1 MHSGSDVLI
10 IGSGIGGATL
20 AYGLVQRGLRVTM
33 LERGVSLPREEQNWN
48 VNEVF
53 HKQRY
58 KPQEEWLDK
67 DGASFRPGNYYYVGG
82 SSKLFGATMMRM
94 REQDFEELAHE
105 GGSSPAWPIRY
116 ADLAPYYDRA
126 EQLYQV
132 HGRVGADPN
141 APAGMPAYPFPE
153 MPSEPFIQQVAEALK
168 DVGVCA
174 FPIPAAIQNHKGGA
188 CQLCKTCD
196 GFPCKINAKND
207 AEVAA
212 IFPALATGLL
222 ELKTDCKVDK
232 LILSADGQ
240 QVESVQYMEGRVKK
254 TLSAPIVVLA
264 CSAVNSAALLLR
276 SACAQAPN
284 GVANS
289 SDVVGRNYMAHNNT
303 ALMSMGW
310 RVNPTSFQKTLSI
323 NDYYFGDDAYAFPMG
338 NIQLL
343 GKLQSGMLT
352 AGQKHV
358 PAFVGNMMAERSVDW
373 WVMSE
378 DLPDPENRVTLV
390 DGRIK
395 VSYTANNLAGHQ
407 QLVQRAVGMMK
418 KIGFKLNVAKFM
430 GGLSVSHQCGT
441 VRFGTDPQHAALD
454 PFCRSFDHHN
464 LFVVD
469 ASFMPSS
476 AAVNP
481 GLTIAAQALRVA
493 DHIASHI
500 AADLIPSATPHSY
513 T

>member
-1 MHSGSDVLI
+1 MHSASDVLI

-20 AYGLVQRGLRVTM
+20 AYGLVQRGVRVTM
-33 LERGVSLPREEQNWN
+33 LERGVSLPREAQNWN

-53 HKQRY
+53 HNKRY
-58 KPQEEWLDK
+58 VPQEEWLDK

-94 REQDFEELAHE
+94 REQDFEALAHE

-126 EQLYQV
+126 ERLYQV
-132 HGRVGADPN
+132 HGRVGADPT
-141 APAGMPAYPFPE
+141 APPGMQAYPFPE
-153 MPSEPFIQQVAEALK
+153 MPSEPFIEKVAEALK
-168 DVGVCA
+168 DIGVCA
-174 FPIPAAIQNHKGGA
+174 FPIPAAIQNHQGGA
-188 CQLCKTCD
+188 CIQCNTCD
-196 GFPCKINAKND
+196 GFPCRINAKND

-212 IFPALATGLL
+212 IGPALATGLL
-222 ELKTDCKVDK
+222 ELRTDCMVER
-232 LILSADGQ
+232 LVLSADGRK
-240 QVESVQYMEGRVKK
+240 VESVQYQEGGVKK
-254 TLSAPIVVLA
+254 SLSAPIVVLA

-276 SACAQAPN
+276 SACPQAPN
-284 GVANS
+284 GVANT
-289 SDVVGRNYMAHNNT
+289 SDVVGRYYMAHNNT
-303 ALMSMGW
+303 ALMSIGW

-323 NDYYFGDDAYAFPMG
+323 NDFYFGDADYPLPMG

-358 PAFVGNMMAERSVDW
+358 PPIVGTMMAQRSVDW

-378 DLPDPENRVTLV
+378 DLPDPENRVTLQA
-390 DGRIK
+390 GRIK
-395 VSYTANNLAGHQ
+395 VSYTANNLGGHR
-407 QLVQRAVGMMK
+407 QLVSRAVGMMK
-418 KIGFKLNVAKFM
+418 NIGFKLNIVKFM

-441 VRFGTDPQHAALD
+441 VRFGTDPSSAALD
-454 PFCRSFDHHN
+454 PFCRSFDHRN

-476 AAVNP
+476 SAVNP
-481 GLTIAAQALRVA
+481 ALTIAAQALRVA
-493 DHIASHI
+493 DHIATS
-500 AADLIPSATPHSY
+500 DL
-513 T
+513 